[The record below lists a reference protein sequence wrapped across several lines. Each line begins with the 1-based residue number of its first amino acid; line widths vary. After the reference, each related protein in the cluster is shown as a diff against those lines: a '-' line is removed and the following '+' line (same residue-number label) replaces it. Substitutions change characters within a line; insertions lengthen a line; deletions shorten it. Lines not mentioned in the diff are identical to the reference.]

1 MGFAEQGLFDND
13 GKLKELE
20 EAEVVYY
27 SPETLGNIRSK
38 QFLLRMDDQFSLSS
52 EQVSNNERFNLRHV
66 TYTSRHVTSRTTNI
80 T

>member
-38 QFLLRMDDQFSLSS
+38 QFLLRMDDQLIGIAVNKS
-52 EQVSNNERFNLRHV
+52 H
-66 TYTSRHVTSRTTNI
+66 
-80 T
+80 